1 MDFLS
6 NPNIA
11 YLLLVIT
18 TFLVLAAIAVPGTGI
33 PEIAALFGL
42 VLSGYA
48 VYHLSFNWWALAL
61 LLLSLVPFFF
71 AVRGPRREIWLALS
85 ILGLTVGSVFF
96 FPAQQGL
103 ISVNPVLAVVTS
115 AIYAAF
121 LWLSV
126 RKILQIAQTK
136 PVQDISALI
145 GQRGETK
152 TPVQAEGSVQVVGE
166 LWSARSEKPIPAG
179 TVVHVVGR
187 EGFVL
192 IVEQEG
198 SSDK

>member
-1 MDFLS
+1 
-6 NPNIA
+6 
-11 YLLLVIT
+11 
-18 TFLVLAAIAVPGTGI
+18 
-33 PEIAALFGL
+33 
-42 VLSGYA
+42 
-48 VYHLSFNWWALAL
+48 
-61 LLLSLVPFFF
+61 LLSLVPFFF

-145 GQRGETK
+145 GQRGETN

>member
-1 MDFLS
+1 MDFLL

-11 YLLLVIT
+11 YLLLVVT
-18 TFLVLAAIAVPGTGI
+18 TFLILTAIAVPGTGI
-33 PEIAALFGL
+33 PEISALFSL
-42 VLSGYA
+42 VLAGYA
-48 VYHLSFNWWALAL
+48 VYHLSFNGWALAL
-61 LLLSLVPFFF
+61 LLLSVVPFFF
-71 AVRGPRREIWLALS
+71 AVRGPRREMWLALS
-85 ILGLTVGSVFF
+85 IIGLTVGSVFF
-96 FPAQQGL
+96 FPAQQGF

-115 AIYAAF
+115 GIYAAF
-121 LWLSV
+121 LWVSI

-136 PVQDISALI
+136 PIQDISTLI
-145 GQRGETK
+145 GARGETK

-179 TVVHVVGR
+179 EVVRIIGR

-192 IVEQEG
+192 TVEKDD

>member
-1 MDFLS
+1 MDFLL

-11 YLLLVIT
+11 YLLLVVT
-18 TFLVLAAIAVPGTGI
+18 TFLILTAIAVPGTGI
-33 PEIAALFGL
+33 PEISALFSL
-42 VLSGYA
+42 VLAGYA
-48 VYHLSFNWWALAL
+48 VYHLSFNGWALAL
-61 LLLSLVPFFF
+61 LLLSVVPFFF
-71 AVRGPRREIWLALS
+71 AVRGPRREMWLALS
-85 ILGLTVGSVFF
+85 IIGLTVGSVFF

-103 ISVNPVLAVVTS
+103 ISVHPVLAIVTS
-115 AIYAAF
+115 GIYAAF
-121 LWLSV
+121 LWVSI

-136 PVQDISALI
+136 PIQDISTLI
-145 GQRGETK
+145 GARGETK

-179 TVVHVVGR
+179 EVVRIIGR

-192 IVEQEG
+192 TVEKDD